1 MVKTLTGDLV
11 SDVVHLMSEAEGDS
25 VCARLYRHGSAAWD
39 AAVRHPMV
47 REIAAGT
54 LAHDRFRHYFEQNVS
69 YLEDYV
75 RAISCITAKAPDSE
89 ALAILGRILGQVI
102 DVELPAN
109 RAFLTRL
116 GGDPELAQG
125 PAAMEPTTYAYTRH
139 LLATAALGSCA
150 EGLTAVL
157 PCQWSYG
164 EIGADIADAKPD
176 DPIYCDWIG
185 VFGNPEYAELV
196 EVTTKLL
203 NRLAEPGEESFGR
216 LQVIFDASTRYE
228 VEFWDMAYRPS
239 ARP

>member
-1 MVKTLTGDLV
+1 
-11 SDVVHLMSEAEGDS
+11 MSEGEGDS
-25 VCARLYRHGSAAWD
+25 VCARLHRHGGAAWA

-47 REIAAGT
+47 RELAAGT
-54 LAHDRFRHYFEQNVS
+54 LPHDRFRHYFEQNIS

-75 RAISCITAKAPDSE
+75 RAIACITAKAPDTE

-116 GGDPELAQG
+116 GGDPGVARG
-125 PAAMEPTTYAYTRH
+125 PASMEPTTYAYTRH

-164 EIGADIADAKPD
+164 EIGTDIADAKPD
-176 DPIYCDWIG
+176 DPIYADWIA

-196 EVTTKLL
+196 EVTTSLL
-203 NRLAEPGEESFGR
+203 DRLAEPGEESFGR

-239 ARP
+239 DRRP